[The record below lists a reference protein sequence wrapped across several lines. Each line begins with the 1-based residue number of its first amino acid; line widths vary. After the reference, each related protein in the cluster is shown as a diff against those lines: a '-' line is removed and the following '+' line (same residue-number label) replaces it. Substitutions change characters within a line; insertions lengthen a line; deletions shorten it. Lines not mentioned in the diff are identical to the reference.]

1 MVKEAILKS
10 GNKYLFSVPYTPKTN
25 AIEMYF
31 NQLKIYMKKVRNI
44 KSIQEL
50 ELNVENSIKQIK
62 QRNYKNY
69 FDFAYGDKSQFSY
82 TNKLST
88 RKRKLKLYK
97 L

>member
-31 NQLKIYMKKVRNI
+31 NQLKTYMKRVRNI

-50 ELNVENSIKQIK
+50 ETSVENSIKQIK
-62 QRNYKNY
+62 QSNYNNY

-82 TNKLST
+82 TNKSST
-88 RKRKLKLYK
+88 RKLKPKIYK
-97 L
+97 S